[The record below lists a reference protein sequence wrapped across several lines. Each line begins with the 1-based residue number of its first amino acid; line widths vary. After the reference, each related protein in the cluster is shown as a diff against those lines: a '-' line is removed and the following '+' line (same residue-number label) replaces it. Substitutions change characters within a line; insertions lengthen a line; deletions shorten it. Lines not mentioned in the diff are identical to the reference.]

1 MREIFKNGRKILTSP
16 QHSVL
21 SAAVIIMSMVVAS
34 QVLGVVRQRVL
45 LHYFTPSEYSLFL
58 AAFRLPDLVFEV
70 LMFGTFSS
78 AFIPIFTKAL
88 DKGERYAWDIAARV
102 VTLGLMIF
110 TLVALAFGAFSASF
124 YRIITPGFDEAAI
137 TQISQLARM
146 LFAAQGFFIVSY
158 ILTGILESMRRFLI
172 PALAPLL
179 YNIGIILGTVLLTP
193 TLGLMAPAVGVII
206 GALLHF
212 SIQLPL
218 AFRLGF
224 RFRLRARPTPEV
236 VAIGKLAAPRLL
248 ELSFLQVLKT
258 VELSFATLLSAAS
271 YTYLTLASSL
281 QAVPVTLFGIS
292 LAKAAFPT
300 LSANSDN
307 PSVFKKTFD
316 SAFNQMLFFVV
327 PLATCLIV
335 LRIPI
340 VRLIYGTD
348 IFNWESTVQTG
359 LVLSAYAIGV
369 PFQAVLTLLSR
380 GFYARH
386 NTKTPVTFSIIDVL
400 LTILLQI
407 IFVFVFHLPVWSI
420 ALANSLSIIL
430 QVLAL
435 YIVLQHQ
442 LSRFTLKGL
451 LPAVKITISGVV
463 SGLTMFVIL
472 KLFDQS
478 VWVKRLSFLT
488 DLDIATQLPFQRFV
502 LDTRYTTNL
511 IVLTVVTGFVGAGV
525 YFVLLALMRSNELA
539 TFISI
544 LRTKSFKP
552 STIDE
557 LEPLTS
563 NTSEASA

>member
-1 MREIFKNGRKILTSP
+1 MREIFKNGKKILTSP

-88 DKGERYAWDIAARV
+88 DKGEKYAWDIAARV

-110 TLVALAFGAFSASF
+110 TFVALAFGAFSTTF
-124 YRIITPGFDEAAI
+124 YQIITPGFDEASI
-137 TQISQLARM
+137 TQISQIARM

-179 YNIGIILGTVLLTP
+179 YNIGIIVGTIFLTP
-193 TLGLMAPAVGVII
+193 SLGIMAPAVGVII

-224 RFRLRARPTPEV
+224 RFRFRAKPTPEV

-300 LSANSDN
+300 LSANSDK
-307 PSVFKKTFD
+307 PATFQKTFD

-348 IFNWESTVQTG
+348 IFNWEATVQTG

-386 NTKTPVTFSIIDVL
+386 NTKTPVTFSIIDVV
-400 LTILLQI
+400 LTIILQI
-407 IFVFVFHLPVWSI
+407 VFIFVFHLPVWSI
-420 ALANSLSIIL
+420 ALANSLSIII
-430 QVLAL
+430 QVLTL
-435 YIVLQHQ
+435 YVILQHQ
-442 LSRFTLKGL
+442 LSRFTLKAL
-451 LPAVKITISGVV
+451 LPAIKITVSGIISGF
-463 SGLTMFVIL
+463 TMFVIL

-511 IVLTVVTGFVGAGV
+511 MVLTIVTGVVGAIV
-525 YFVLLALMRSNELA
+525 YLTLLAFMRSRELA

-544 LRTKSFKP
+544 LRTKSFTSP
-552 STIDE
+552 AVDE